1 MKRKLFFIGCWCL
14 TLFTQAFSQEN
25 SSGLSL
31 NGYVR
36 GSVYGANESYDIST
50 GFAELDLTARFDK
63 GRAFMLGEIRLR
75 EGTFFNQHEQ
85 QLEVTEL
92 YAGFRGEWFD
102 LLLGNQVVKWGR
114 TDGFNPT
121 NNITPN
127 DYFFLS
133 GEPDDQSMSNFMLR
147 AKIRPTKN
155 MELDLIAI
163 PRYRASVY
171 RYDLFN
177 MGDNVSF
184 SPALYP
190 EPLIE
195 NGSVAAR
202 LNMVTMVG
210 GLALSVFN
218 GYDPYH
224 GFDVE
229 AIDWSTGTPVITN
242 RAKVYRKTSIGLDFD
257 LPIGS
262 MIVRGEGAYN
272 ITDNPENNMY
282 TPLSDFSYVA
292 GVEMNI
298 GGVITIAQYIGKFT
312 PDFNALPAPVL
323 SDPMNPMAQMQYAN
337 EMIQYESRM
346 FNRRIFHQ
354 QEKIN
359 HALSLTL
366 MKSFGYDSWTVDVS
380 GYYNLTSGEWLVRPR
395 LAWKV
400 SDALTASIGAN
411 YMWGDGATL
420 FAYSSEVMNGAFLEM
435 KVSF

>member
-1 MKRKLFFIGCWCL
+1 MKRKLFITSCL
-14 TLFTQAFSQEN
+14 CVALLTNAFSQEN
-25 SSGLSL
+25 TSGLSL

-36 GSVYGANESYDIST
+36 GSVYGANETYDIST
-50 GFAELDLTARFDK
+50 GFAELAIIGRYDK
-63 GRAFMLGEIRLR
+63 GRAFMFGEIRLR
-75 EGTFFNQHEQ
+75 EGTFFNEHEQ
-85 QLEVTEL
+85 QLELTEL

-147 AKIRPTKN
+147 AKIRPGKN

-163 PRYRASVY
+163 PRYLASVY

-177 MGDNVSF
+177 MGDNVRF

-190 EPLIE
+190 EPLIK

-202 LNMVTMVG
+202 LNMETTVG
-210 GLALSVFN
+210 GVALSVFN

-224 GFDVE
+224 GFDIE
-229 AIDWSTGTPVITN
+229 AIDWTTGAPLITN
-242 RAKVYRKTSIGLDFD
+242 IAKVYRKTSIGLDFD

-262 MIVRGEGAYN
+262 MILRGEGAYN
-272 ITDNPENNMY
+272 ITSNPENNIY

-292 GVEMNI
+292 GIEKNI
-298 GGVITIAQYIGKFT
+298 MGTTVIAQYIGKFT

-354 QEKIN
+354 QEKTN
-359 HALSLTL
+359 HALSLTM
-366 MKSFGYDSWTVDVS
+366 MKSFGYDTWTTDIT
-380 GYYNLTSGEWLVRPR
+380 GYYNLTSGEWLVRPS
-395 LAWKV
+395 LSWKV
-400 SDALTASIGAN
+400 SDALTATVGGN
-411 YMWGDGATL
+411 YMWGGDATL
-420 FAYSSEVMNGAFLEM
+420 FAYSSDVMNGAFLEM